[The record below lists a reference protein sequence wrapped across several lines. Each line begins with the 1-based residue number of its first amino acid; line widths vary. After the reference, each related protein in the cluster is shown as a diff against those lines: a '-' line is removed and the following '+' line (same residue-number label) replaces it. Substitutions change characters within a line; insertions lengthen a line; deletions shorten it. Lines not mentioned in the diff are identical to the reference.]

1 VALSKQLDAQQTSP
15 FTIQHGHVQDILMK
29 KNPNPATDLVYL
41 CGNPK
46 MIDDNFELL
55 KNLGFSVQ
63 QIVREKYLSR

>member
-1 VALSKQLDAQQTSP
+1 
-15 FTIQHGHVQDILMK
+15 
-29 KNPNPATDLVYL
+29 
-41 CGNPK
+41 